1 NLPYKVSLFILFMI
15 FTHCEKSNEEYLD
28 DFKNYDVTLSN
39 SDFDINLKN
48 GKIESDYFKM
58 MDSIKFSKKE
68 KIEFAKLFFDNNLK
82 KLNGDLVIY
91 NNDGI
96 SIHPD
101 IGTSI
106 RIKYFAIDKSTVSI
120 SGFADSLKVRETHI
134 PYLRFESKAYKILE
148 NNKEFQKIK
157 KKIASKEDDRVYLY
171 FWLQLTRYFY

>member
-1 NLPYKVSLFILFMI
+1 ML

-39 SDFDINLKN
+39 SDFDIHLKN

-68 KIEFAKLFFDNNLK
+68 KMEFAKLFFDNNLK

-101 IGTSI
+101 NGTSI
-106 RIKYFAIDKSTVSI
+106 RIKYFGIDKSTVSI
-120 SGFADSLKVRETHI
+120 SGFADSLKVRKTHI

-157 KKIASKEDDRVYLY
+157 KKIASKEDDRVYL
-171 FWLQLTRYFY
+171 

>member
-1 NLPYKVSLFILFMI
+1 ML

-134 PYLRFESKAYKILE
+134 PYLRFELKAYKILE

-157 KKIASKEDDRVYLY
+157 KKIASKEDDRVYL
-171 FWLQLTRYFY
+171 